1 MSNNL
6 PEKQTGRKAAKY
18 RGVKCLNCSHPLDL
32 SDVYCSYCGQI
43 NSTKKLS
50 LGDYI
55 KEFFSSIVNYD
66 SRLRYTLKDILF
78 KPGTITKNYVGGQ
91 RLKYANPFRFFL
103 SVSIIYFLLQSLITT
118 FSGNNPFVN
127 LNNDT
132 PVVIKNDSVVTLG
145 NLNIPNQEVIIQDS
159 LDTKKENLISEED
172 TLDKEKR
179 TLPIKP
185 KEPKEITYYSEAE
198 LDSMSFS
205 DRLGKRF
212 SLYRD
217 FYTEYDIANP
227 ARALDSLKHNNTQFN
242 RWLYSKN
249 SSIDR
254 VKENPFG
261 FANYMLGKIPFFLF
275 FFAPFFALFFWLIY
289 SKKKYS
295 YMEHLI
301 FIFHIF
307 GFIFLGMLILLLPD
321 LLIDDEILTGILFM
335 IIGPIY
341 FYKALRNFYKQ
352 NRFITIIKFLF
363 LNIVFNVS
371 VTIIAIL
378 FFAITAAAY

>member
-1 MSNNL
+1 LNTND
-6 PEKQTGRKAAKY
+6 PIAIEK
-18 RGVKCLNCSHPLDL
+18 D
-32 SDVYCSYCGQI
+32 
-43 NSTKKLS
+43 
-50 LGDYI
+50 
-55 KEFFSSIVNYD
+55 
-66 SRLRYTLKDILF
+66 
-78 KPGTITKNYVGGQ
+78 
-91 RLKYANPFRFFL
+91 
-103 SVSIIYFLLQSLITT
+103 SIIT
-118 FSGNNPFVN
+118 FN
-127 LNNDT
+127 
-132 PVVIKNDSVVTLG
+132 
-145 NLNIPNQEVIIQDS
+145 NLNIPNQEVVIQDS
-159 LDTKKENLISEED
+159 LDTKKENLISEAD
-172 TLDKEKR
+172 TLIKEKKA
-179 TLPIKP
+179 LPFKP

-198 LDSMSFS
+198 LASMSFS

-227 ARALDSLKHNNTQFN
+227 ARALDSLKHKNNGFN

-261 FANYMLGKIPFFLF
+261 FANYMLGKVPFFLF

-307 GFIFLGMLILLLPD
+307 GFVFLGMLILLLPD
-321 LLIDDEILTGILFM
+321 LLIGDEILTGIFLT

-341 FYKALRNFYKQ
+341 FYKALRNFYMQ
-352 NRFITIIKFLF
+352 NRIITIIKFLF
-363 LNIVFNVS
+363 LNIVFNTS
-371 VTIIAIL
+371 VIIIAIL

>member
-1 MSNNL
+1 MSNSL
-6 PEKQTGRKAAKY
+6 PEKQTGRKAVKY

-50 LGDYI
+50 LGDFF

-118 FSGNNPFVN
+118 LSGSSNFVN
-127 LNNDT
+127 FNNNDE
-132 PVVIKNDSVVTLG
+132 PIKIENDNVVTL
-145 NLNIPNQEVIIQDS
+145 NNFDLPEENQIKNIQDS
-159 LDTKKENLISEED
+159 IAIEKDTVIKETNNI
-172 TLDKEKR
+172 
-179 TLPIKP
+179 PFKP

-198 LDSMSFS
+198 LDSMSIG

-227 ARALDSLKHNNTQFN
+227 ARALDSLKHNNTRFN

-261 FANYMLGKIPFFLF
+261 FANYMMGKVPFFLF
-275 FFAPFFALFFWLIY
+275 FFAPFFALFLWLIY

-307 GFIFLGMLILLLPD
+307 GFVFFGMLILLLPD
-321 LLIDDEILTGILFM
+321 LLIGDEILTGIFLM

-341 FYKALRNFYKQ
+341 FYKALRNFYEQ

-363 LNIVFNVS
+363 LNIVFNFS
-371 VTIIAIL
+371 ATIIAIL